1 MKIEDLCCVRIID
14 FSLLWPKSR
23 RQKIATSIGNS
34 LVSKYVLSITSLRF
48 ALASTLRLCSDGW
61 WSCLPEHD
69 YVGSFWAP
77 ICGGLGLATCAAFEN
92 GRYIFIGFAPRF
104 AHCQRS
110 RVKKIR
116 FRCRVER
123 VIRAYNTSLLPT
135 LDRSYF
141 YVDRVLK
148 LSYFDLLQRPA
159 F

>member
-61 WSCLPEHD
+61 WSCLSEHD
-69 YVGSFWAP
+69 YMGSFWAP

-110 RVKKIR
+110 R
-116 FRCRVER
+116 
-123 VIRAYNTSLLPT
+123 
-135 LDRSYF
+135 
-141 YVDRVLK
+141 
-148 LSYFDLLQRPA
+148 LLQRAPPSSMQSREGHA
-159 F
+159 CVQLQYFVVLHCIVPTSFGET